1 MSPVHS
7 LRPRRRL
14 LGLLAV
20 VTASGITAA
29 TVFVMSNQASAV
41 SAPSGAGCADVHV
54 ITARASGERPGEGIT
69 ATMVSRIV
77 NASDQTVSRASV
89 DYPATLANYARSSAQ
104 GVTELKAQLTAQ
116 AQQCPD
122 QKIVLAGYSQ
132 GAHVVLDVLGGGG
145 GGVLGAATPPI
156 AASIANRVT
165 AVATF
170 GDPRHVAGQPFGL
183 GTATR
188 DGRFPRSAAQLRV
201 LAGFADRIQTFCDAR
216 DTFCD
221 SGASTIVHLTYMN
234 RHKDAAADFV
244 LDKVGG

>member
-7 LRPRRRL
+7 LRSRRRL
-14 LGLLAV
+14 FGLVAV

-29 TVFVMSNQASAV
+29 TVFVMSNQANAV
-41 SAPSGAGCADVHV
+41 SAPAGAGCADVHV
-54 ITARASGERPGEGIT
+54 ITARASTERAGEGIT

-89 DYPATLANYARSSAQ
+89 DYPATLTDYASSSAQ
-104 GVTELKAQLTAQ
+104 GVTALKAQLTARV
-116 AQQCPD
+116 QQCPN

-145 GGVLGAATPPI
+145 GLGLGAATPPI
-156 AASIANRVT
+156 APAVANRVT

-170 GDPRHVAGQPFGL
+170 GDPRHVVGQPFDE

-188 DGRFPRSAAQLRV
+188 NGRFPRSAGQLQA
-201 LAGFADRIQTFCDAR
+201 LAGFADRIQSFCDSR

-221 SGASTIVHLTYMN
+221 SGTSTIVHLTYMN
-234 RHKDAAADFV
+234 RYRDAAADFV
-244 LDKVGG
+244 LGKVGG